1 MSVGDLYDVERTGEF
16 AAAATRVRRRPPAAR
31 ARAKQPSTA
40 PNTGQSGGVPITVL
54 TSDAALA
61 DAIHDAAGSAHPV
74 ATATTLDE
82 AIELAAHGRCG
93 ILITDQLATQPG
105 LRLMTQRLREAE
117 PALIV
122 IAVGG
127 AGDQQGLIS
136 LLSAGVVDRLMLK
149 PVAPALAQTVL
160 KSAAQQ
166 HRTLRGPGPAVA
178 LVDQREPEV
187 VLVELQRSTANELTE
202 VRLDRQPSPAE
213 VVVPASMVTPL
224 STGSRRFDI
233 PRPPWIAVVAALLAV
248 VGLMA
253 WIVAQRKPA
262 IDAQAVIA
270 SSLTSGQQALREGHA
285 LEPRG
290 RSAFDYYNT
299 VLALD
304 PANAAARQGIDQI
317 ADRFAAQAAA
327 ALARGQLAAAL
338 VAVESI
344 RRVRPDHRQLAEL
357 QAQIDAAQEK
367 YAAAVPER
375 VVAPPPRKPA
385 PAQPSTLTS
394 ILERNVVEAR
404 ARALTK
410 ASEALQRDQ
419 LDLASALLSE
429 ARTLGVPA
437 NELAAMNQ
445 TLADAQQQRAKDDLL
460 QRVLLRTAQNK
471 LIEPVDDS
479 AKFHLQRLVQ
489 LDPKYAGIP
498 QAVAALGERL
508 TLDAQLA
515 TVEKNFDLASR
526 LLAQAHE
533 IGFSGAPIEAAEAKL
548 AAALKPVEPAP
559 AAAPTPR
566 VLRMVRPEY
575 PQSALMSGAE
585 GWVNVS
591 LSVTPAGNVLDPRIV
606 ATSNGTMFDRAA
618 LAAVS
623 KWKYEPFASADPNAT
638 RPVTVRV
645 EFKMKE
651 RR

>member
-16 AAAATRVRRRPPAAR
+16 AVAPTRIRRRPPATQAR
-31 ARAKQPSTA
+31 AGQPNA
-40 PNTGQSGGVPITVL
+40 GQSGGVPITVL

-93 ILITDQLATQPG
+93 ILITDHVATQPVM
-105 LRLMTQRLREAE
+105 RRMTQRLREAE

-122 IAVGG
+122 IAVGA

-166 HRTLRGPGPAVA
+166 HRTLRGPGTAVA
-178 LVDQREPEV
+178 LVDQREPAV
-187 VLVELQRSTANELTE
+187 VLVEVQRHAANDLTE
-202 VRLDRQPSPAE
+202 ASLDLQPSPAE
-213 VVVPASMVTPL
+213 VVVPASMVTQPATAL
-224 STGSRRFDI
+224 RRLDI

-253 WIVAQRKPA
+253 WMAAQRKPA

-270 SSLTSGQQALREGHA
+270 SSLSAGQQALREGHA

-290 RSAFDYYNT
+290 RSALDYYNT

-317 ADRFAAQAAA
+317 ADRFAAQAETAI
-327 ALARGQLAAAL
+327 ARGQVAAAL
-338 VAVESI
+338 VAVESV
-344 RRVRPDHRQLAEL
+344 RRVRPDHRRLAEL
-357 QAQIDAAQEK
+357 QAQIDATQEK
-367 YAAAVPER
+367 YVAMAPER
-375 VVAPPPRKPA
+375 VAAGAAPKPA
-385 PAQPSTLTS
+385 PAQPSVLTAT
-394 ILERNVVEAR
+394 LERNVVEAR
-404 ARALTK
+404 SRTVVQAA
-410 ASEALQRDQ
+410 EALKRDQ
-419 LDLASALLSE
+419 LELAGALLKE

-437 NELAAMNQ
+437 GELAAMNQ
-445 TLADAQQQRAKDDLL
+445 TLASAQQQRAKDDLL
-460 QRVLLRTAQNK
+460 QRVLQRTAQDK
-471 LIEPVDDS
+471 LLEPTDDS

-489 LDPKYAGIP
+489 LDPKFAGIP
-498 QAVAALGERL
+498 QAVAALGGRL

-515 TVEKNFDLASR
+515 TAEKNFDLASR

-533 IGFSGAPIEAAEAKL
+533 IGFSGATIESAEAKL
-548 AAALKPVEPAP
+548 AAALKPVEPLP
-559 AAAPTPR
+559 AAAPAPR
-566 VLRMVRPEY
+566 VARMVRPEY
-575 PQSALMSGAE
+575 PQSALIRGAE
-585 GWVNVS
+585 GWVNVR
-591 LSVTPAGNVLDPRIV
+591 LSVTPAGNVLDPRV
-606 ATSNGTMFDRAA
+606 VESSNGTMFDRAA
-618 LAAVS
+618 LSAVS
-623 KWKYEPFASADPNAT
+623 KWKYEPFASADPTAA
-638 RPVTVRV
+638 RPVTVRI

-651 RR
+651 PR

>member
-1 MSVGDLYDVERTGEF
+1 MSVGDLQDVGRTGEF
-16 AAAATRVRRRPPAAR
+16 APTQVRRRPPAQLAR
-31 ARAKQPSTA
+31 ARQPNA
-40 PNTGQSGGVPITVL
+40 GQSGGVPITVL

-93 ILITDQLATQPG
+93 ILITDQVSTQPVM
-105 LRLMTQRLREAE
+105 RRMTQRLREVE
-117 PALIV
+117 PALVV

-136 LLSAGVVDRLMLK
+136 LLSAGVADRLMLK

-166 HRTLRGPGPAVA
+166 HRTLRGPGTAVA
-178 LVDQREPEV
+178 LVEQREPAV
-187 VLVELQRSTANELTE
+187 VLVELQRHAANDLTE
-202 VRLDRQPSPAE
+202 TSLDLQPSPAE
-213 VVVPASMVTPL
+213 VVVPASKAAQAATPL
-224 STGSRRFDI
+224 RRRLDI
-233 PRPPWIAVVAALLAV
+233 PRPPWIAVAAALLAV

-253 WIVAQRKPA
+253 WMAAQRKPT

-270 SSLTSGQQALREGHA
+270 SSLAAGQQALSDGYA

-290 RSAFDYYNT
+290 RSALDYYNT

-304 PANAAARQGIDQI
+304 PANAAARQGLGQI
-317 ADRFAAQAAA
+317 ADRFATQADMAI
-327 ALARGQLAAAL
+327 ARGQIAAAL
-338 VAVESI
+338 VAVETI
-344 RRVRPDHRQLAEL
+344 RRVQPDHRRLAEL

-367 YAAAVPER
+367 YVALAPER
-375 VVAPPPRKPA
+375 VEPAAAPKPA
-385 PAQPSTLTS
+385 ASSQPSVATAT
-394 ILERNVVEAR
+394 LERNVVASR
-404 ARALTK
+404 SRTVAK
-410 ASEALQRDQ
+410 AAEALNRDQ
-419 LDLASALLSE
+419 LELASALLTE

-437 NELAAMNQ
+437 GELAAMNQ
-445 TLADAQQQRAKDDLL
+445 TLASAQQQRAKDDLL
-460 QRVLLRTAQNK
+460 QRVLQRTAQNR
-471 LIEPVDDS
+471 LLEPADDS

-489 LDPKYAGIP
+489 LDPQFAGIA
-498 QAVAALGERL
+498 QAVAALGGRL

-515 TVEKNFDLASR
+515 TAEKNFDVATR
-526 LLAQAHE
+526 LLAQARE
-533 IGFSGAPIEAAEAKL
+533 IGFSGAAIESAEVKL
-548 AAALKPVEPAP
+548 AAALKPVEPPP
-559 AAAPTPR
+559 AAVPAPR
-566 VLRMVRPEY
+566 VARMVRPEY

-591 LSVTPAGNVLDPRIV
+591 LSVTPSGNVLDPRV
-606 ATSNGTMFDRAA
+606 VESSNGTTFDRAA
-618 LAAVS
+618 LSAVS
-623 KWKYEPFASADPNAT
+623 KWKYEPFASADPTAT

>member
-1 MSVGDLYDVERTGEF
+1 MSVGDLQDVGRTGEF
-16 AAAATRVRRRPPAAR
+16 APTQVRRRPPAQLAR
-31 ARAKQPSTA
+31 ARQPNA
-40 PNTGQSGGVPITVL
+40 GQSGGVPITVL

-93 ILITDQLATQPG
+93 IFITDQVATQPV
-105 LRLMTQRLREAE
+105 LRRMIQRLREAE

-122 IAVGG
+122 VAVGG

-166 HRTLRGPGPAVA
+166 HRTLRGPGSEVT
-178 LVDQREPEV
+178 LVNQREPAV
-187 VLVELQRSTANELTE
+187 VLVEVQRHAANDLTAISPDL
-202 VRLDRQPSPAE
+202 QPSPAE
-213 VVVPASMVTPL
+213 VVVPASVVAQPATA
-224 STGSRRFDI
+224 RRRLNI

-253 WIVAQRKPA
+253 WMASQRTPA
-262 IDAQAVIA
+262 IDAQAVIV
-270 SSLTSGQQALREGHA
+270 SSLAAGQQALREGHA

-290 RSAFDYYNT
+290 RSALDYYNT

-304 PANAAARQGIDQI
+304 PANVAARQGIDQI
-317 ADRFAAQAAA
+317 ADRFAAQAEVAV
-327 ALARGQLAAAL
+327 ARGQVAAAL
-338 VAVESI
+338 VAVESV
-344 RRVRPDHRQLAEL
+344 RRLRPEHRQLAQL
-357 QAQIDAAQEK
+357 QAQINAAQEK
-367 YAAAVPER
+367 YAAMAPER
-375 VVAPPPRKPA
+375 VAPVAAPKPA
-385 PAQPSTLTS
+385 PSQPQVLSATR
-394 ILERNVVEAR
+394 ERNAAEAR
-404 ARALTK
+404 ARSVAK
-410 ASEALQRDQ
+410 AAEALKRDQ
-419 LDLASALLSE
+419 LELASALLSE
-429 ARTLGVPA
+429 ARTLGVPDG
-437 NELAAMNQ
+437 ELAAMNQ
-445 TLADAQQQRAKDDLL
+445 TLASAQQQRAKDDLL

-471 LIEPVDDS
+471 LIEPTDDS

-489 LDPKYAGIP
+489 LDPKFAGIP
-498 QAVAALGERL
+498 QAVAALGGRL

-515 TVEKNFDLASR
+515 TAEKNFDLASR

-533 IGFSGAPIEAAEAKL
+533 IGFSGAAIEAAEARL
-548 AAALKPVEPAP
+548 AAALKPVEPPP
-559 AAAPTPR
+559 AAAPAPR
-566 VLRMVRPEY
+566 VARMVRPDY

-591 LSVTPAGNVLDPRIV
+591 LSVTPAGDVLDPRV
-606 ATSNGTMFDRAA
+606 VESSNGATFDHAA
-618 LAAVS
+618 LSAVS
-623 KWKYEPFASADPNAT
+623 KWKYEPFASADPTAT

-645 EFKMKE
+645 EFKMKQ